1 MPKPIKQL
9 LVLSGLLAIGKSYT
23 ENLIVSGKLANLQP
37 LASMQNAKNWQTINP
52 TAFLNDEENVS
63 FPEYVLFPYEL
74 TRLITRPGYD
84 LLDFEKDPALNI
96 VNSASKVTVITL
108 WAPVEIIR
116 RRINKRKTIATKL
129 SSFFKP
135 NRREQAI
142 LELYRDKDRL
152 NTLYREWEG
161 RWAGIQNA
169 TAYFWDVS
177 DELPQNISKTSFQD
191 KLA

>member
-1 MPKPIKQL
+1 MPKPIKHL

-37 LASMQNAKNWQTINP
+37 LDSIQNAKNWQSINP
-52 TAFLNDEENVS
+52 KAFLNDEVNRN

-74 TRLITRPGYD
+74 TRLITRPGFD
-84 LLDFEKDPALNI
+84 LLDFDQDPALNI
-96 VNSASKVTVITL
+96 VNSASKVSVITL
-108 WAPVEIIR
+108 WAPIEIIR
-116 RRINKRKTIATKL
+116 QRIQARKTIATKL

-142 LELYRDKDRL
+142 LALYRDKDML
-152 NTLYREWEG
+152 NTLYKTWDR
-161 RWAGIQNA
+161 RLAGIQNA
-169 TAYFWDVS
+169 TVHFWDVS
-177 DELPQNISKTSFQD
+177 DELPQNISKTAFLD